1 MIKNMVISMS
11 GYVQNVG
18 DLMEY
23 WEGDLY
29 DDLID
34 RIMKGNELAR
44 ARLLGLMVGEY
55 CNALK
60 DSGLEGILLEDL
72 ASDYQWNLIR
82 EVEGE

>member
-1 MIKNMVISMS
+1 MK
-11 GYVQNVG
+11 
-18 DLMEY
+18 Y
-23 WEGDLY
+23 WEDDLY

-44 ARLLGLMVGEY
+44 TRLLGLMVGEY

-60 DSGLEGILLEDL
+60 DSGLKGVLLEDL
-72 ASDYQWNLIR
+72 VSDYQRNLIR